1 MFRIKSLIK
10 ETYDCITSKLSKQE
24 SIATKIIGQQDII
37 EFVDNALD
45 SPLTINVLF
54 NGSPGT
60 GKTLH
65 LQRIRERIPDAFY
78 YDFSN
83 TSGAGFIYSLINK
96 AQEEGTK
103 EMTLLLDE
111 VDKIKPKAE
120 LFMLLNLLEGNEIHK
135 VVKKVEYHI
144 KLKLRVFATC
154 NDVSR
159 LPVAFVSRFQR
170 LTLKEYTKEQFIE
183 VALGL
188 ASQYLL
194 MKGSNYRRNCHEAI

>member
-1 MFRIKSLIK
+1 MSLQESRSFGRELSIMFGLRPLIK
-10 ETYDCITSKLSKQE
+10 EKYECITSKLLKQE
-24 SIATKIIGQQDII
+24 STRTKIIGQQDII
-37 EFVDNALD
+37 EFVDNALA
-45 SPLTINVLF
+45 SPLTINILF

-65 LQRIRERIPDAFY
+65 LQRLLEKLPNAFY

-83 TSGAGFIYSLINK
+83 TSGAGFIYSLIRK
-96 AQEEGTK
+96 AQEEGRQ

-154 NDVSR
+154 NDISR
-159 LPVAFVSRFQR
+159 LPAAFVSRFQR
-170 LTLKEYTKEQFIE
+170 LTSKEYTKEQLIE
-183 VALGL
+183 A
-188 ASQYLL
+188 
-194 MKGSNYRRNCHEAI
+194 